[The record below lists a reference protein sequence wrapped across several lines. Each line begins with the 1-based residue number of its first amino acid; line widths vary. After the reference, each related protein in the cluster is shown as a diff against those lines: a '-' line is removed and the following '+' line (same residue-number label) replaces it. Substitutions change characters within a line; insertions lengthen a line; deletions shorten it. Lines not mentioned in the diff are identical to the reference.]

1 MFKISPPY
9 VLIIISFCL
18 FACSKH
24 EETRNEMMEICF
36 KAAPQLRTTF
46 NNLETEIIKWQE
58 NQEKFTR
65 LRDAAQTE
73 GGKATAEAK
82 LSKIESVLTDLEAK
96 RHKVLEQIEMI
107 AMESEGLETKLDKIA
122 LEDLSRRTG
131 DSVRDA
137 EELREGLAE
146 ESGFEQVDVSN
157 DRRLIP
163 ATTQQVVPR
172 PSQSLPDPKRLSN
185 TTWADGI
192 RDRPAPRAVVVEND
206 DAEKLRNPR
215 SRLLTNQVSRAILV
229 RESGEKSLKSQLH
242 DQACKKASAVYA
254 GTYNGQKA
262 IYSIQWMSNNA
273 IRGSIFLYQK
283 NRQLLLYGTNYEEGI
298 LRCEIWE
305 AGRVAGRPTL
315 YKKRRSG
322 GGIAWSGFLNNG
334 GNEELYFARK
344 YRYGRK
350 QYRSAYSGKVGGSSV
365 DVKLSWREDATASG
379 TYYSRS
385 SGRRYRLEGDN
396 TLDGILYLDEYTDDN
411 LSARAVL
418 KKSWS
423 DGAVS
428 WQGIMYNTD
437 GRNVPIYFTKR

>member
-1 MFKISPPY
+1 M
-9 VLIIISFCL
+9 L
-18 FACSKH
+18 FAPLRCVLLVALLCLCACNRH
-24 EETRNEMMEICF
+24 EETRIEMMEICF
-36 KAAPQLRTTF
+36 TAAPQLRTTL
-46 NNLETEIIKWQE
+46 NNLEAEISKWQE
-58 NQEKFTR
+58 TEDKFTR
-65 LRDAAQTE
+65 MRDAAQT
-73 GGKATAEAK
+73 GGGRATAEAK
-82 LSKIESVLTDLEAK
+82 LSKIKSVLADLEAK
-96 RHKVLEQIEMI
+96 HHKVLEQIEMI

-131 DSVRDA
+131 DSVKDA
-137 EELREGLAE
+137 EDLREGLAE
-146 ESGFEQVDVSN
+146 ESGFAQIDVSN
-157 DRRLIP
+157 ERRLIS
-163 ATTQQVVPR
+163 ATTQQVAPK

-185 TTWADGI
+185 GTWANGT
-192 RDRPAPRAVVVEND
+192 RDRPAPRAVVVEDD
-206 DAEKLRNPR
+206 DAEKKGDIGT
-215 SRLLTNQVSRAILV
+215 RLLTKQVSRAILV

-254 GTYNGQKA
+254 GNYNGQKA

-273 IRGSIFLYQK
+273 IRGSVFLYQK

-322 GGIAWSGFLNNG
+322 GGIAWSGFLNNS
-334 GNEELYFARK
+334 GNEELYFARE

-350 QYRSAYSGKVGGSSV
+350 QFRSAYSGKVGGSSV
-365 DVKLSWREDATASG
+365 NVKLSWREDATASG

-396 TLDGILYLDEYTDDN
+396 TLDGILYLDEYTNDN

-437 GRNVPIYFTKR
+437 GRNVPIYFTKK